1 MQQGSYGS
9 CTGFAG
15 SRAADITAACD
26 IEHRHEKEAWPVDPE
41 TARPVLTSPDY
52 VYGAS
57 REISG
62 TLGRWAGSYGGAVAK
77 ALREYGAIHQ
87 LKYGR
92 IDLGGYSIDRCR
104 RWAHKGIPD
113 SLREQARRHPFVT
126 TVRVETV
133 QQACALTQHG
143 YGFLICCNLAW
154 SDKRDADGFSRRVRP
169 GWSHAQAAGLGYIA
183 IKHGRRVRRGF
194 LIQNSWGAWN
204 RGGTGELHDMPE
216 GSYFIAWHEMAM
228 ALQSRDCY
236 ALGDYQGFPARYDLE
251 DIGW

>member
-113 SLREQARRHPFVT
+113 SLREEARRHPFVT

-194 LIQNSWGAWN
+194 LVQNSWGAWN
-204 RGGTGELHDMPE
+204 RGGTGQLHAMPE
-216 GSYFIAWHEMAM
+216 GSF
-228 ALQSRDCY
+228 L
-236 ALGDYQGFPARYDLE
+236 
-251 DIGW
+251 